1 MDSGCNHVTSHLDD
15 YVTYQRFSKP
25 GSAEIANKQ
34 ELLILGMGRV
44 IIKHIRTDGKHI
56 NLRLDNVLYVP
67 NASGRFYSTRAATQK
82 GCEAHETRLT
92 NKIYSS
98 DGTLLIEGT
107 RKHATG
113 LCCFN
118 AQILQ
123 GDERN
128 TPVKLL
134 AINISQ
140 SDLWHQRLAHMNY
153 EVIRALPTE
162 TTGGPDQKVQMSLK
176 ISMRWL

>member
-1 MDSGCNHVTSHLDD
+1 M
-15 YVTYQRFSKP
+15 YQRFSKP
-25 GSAEIANKQ
+25 GSAEIAIKE
-34 ELLILGMGRV
+34 ELPILGMGIV
-44 IIKHIRTDGKHI
+44 IIKHIRTDRKHI
-56 NLRLDNVLYVP
+56 NVRLDNVLYMP
-67 NASGRFYSTRAATQK
+67 KASGRFYSTGVATQK
-82 GCEAHETRLT
+82 GCEARETRLT

-98 DGTLLIEGT
+98 DGTLLIKGT

-113 LCCFN
+113 LCYFN

-123 GDERN
+123 GDETN
-128 TPVKLL
+128 TPVKLS

-140 SDLWHQRLAHMNY
+140 SDLWQQRLAHMNY

-176 ISMRWL
+176 VCDGCEKGNSKRLPFPPST

>member
-1 MDSGCNHVTSHLDD
+1 MDSGCNRHVTSHLED
-15 YVTYQRFSKP
+15 YVSYQRFSKP
-25 GSAEIANKQ
+25 GSAEIANKT
-34 ELLILGMGRV
+34 ELPILGMGIV

-56 NLRLDNVLYVP
+56 NIRLDNVLYVP
-67 NASGRFYSTRAATQK
+67 NASRRFYSTRVATQK

-107 RKHATG
+107 CKQATG
-113 LCCFN
+113 LCYFN

-123 GDERN
+123 GDKTN
-128 TPVKLL
+128 VPVKLS

-140 SDLWHQRLAHMNY
+140 SDLWHQ
-153 EVIRALPTE
+153 
-162 TTGGPDQKVQMSLK
+162 
-176 ISMRWL
+176 